1 MYQKKRNVVEYKLL
15 QEFFQ
20 KIFCCTSTFCC
31 QKIVQY
37 IRVLYPGRFILIES
51 VPHKKTIITKICS
64 LHSTQQIE
72 IEDIVVTFGRLL
84 TSATTFLRAF
94 ILSFFVLLLSPDL
107 QPCWYDFYWPDFWND
122 KLSFV
127 CSLSRNSPTNIQVV
141 LCLTFLDFNPP
152 YNTRL
157 FSHLK
162 LVFF

>member
-1 MYQKKRNVVEYKLL
+1 MARIIDWIGRLRYQKKRKVMEYKLL

-31 QKIVQY
+31 QKLVQSK
-37 IRVLYPGRFILIES
+37 RVLYPGRFILIES

-127 CSLSRNSPTNIQVV
+127 
-141 LCLTFLDFNPP
+141 FLVAKLANKYPGG
-152 YNTRL
+152 L
-157 FSHLK
+157 VSHL
-162 LVFF
+162 LRF